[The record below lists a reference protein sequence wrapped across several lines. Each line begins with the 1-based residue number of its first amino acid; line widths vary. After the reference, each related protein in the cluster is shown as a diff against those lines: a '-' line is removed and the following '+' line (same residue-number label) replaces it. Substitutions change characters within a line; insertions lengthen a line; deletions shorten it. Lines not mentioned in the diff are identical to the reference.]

1 MAKRPLRPDEKRLW
15 ASVARTVRPRPG
27 VVPPEAP
34 SEPSAAAPA
43 APLPAE
49 AAPAAPTRPP
59 RPPHY
64 PVPVPPDPLEP
75 NRQRRLT
82 RERDRID
89 ARIDLHGFGQF
100 EAEDR
105 LKEFL
110 RGCHARG
117 LRSVLV
123 ITGKGAYGAGVIR
136 SRFPEWLADP
146 AMREIVA
153 GLGPAHRRHGGEGAF
168 YVALKRRRD

>member
-1 MAKRPLRPDEKRLW
+1 MTRRPLRPEEKRLW
-15 ASVARTVRPRPG
+15 AGVARTVRLRPG
-27 VVPPEAP
+27 VVAPEAP
-34 SEPSAAAPA
+34 PEPPATAAPA
-43 APLPAE
+43 PAP
-49 AAPAAPTRPP
+49 PAATATPQPSRP

-64 PVPVPPDPLEP
+64 PVPIPPDPLEP

-89 ARIDLHGFGQF
+89 ARIDLHGYGQF

-105 LKEFL
+105 LKDFL
-110 RGCHARG
+110 RGCFERG

-136 SRFPEWLADP
+136 GRFPEWLADP
-146 AMREIVA
+146 AMRAIVA
-153 GLGPAHRRHGGEGAF
+153 GVGPAHRRHGGEGAF
-168 YVALKRRRD
+168 YVALKRRRE